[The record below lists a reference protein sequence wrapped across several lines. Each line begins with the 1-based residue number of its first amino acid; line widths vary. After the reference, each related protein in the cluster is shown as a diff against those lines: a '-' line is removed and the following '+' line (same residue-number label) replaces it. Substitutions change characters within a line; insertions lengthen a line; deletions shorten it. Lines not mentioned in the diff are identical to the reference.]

1 MTRQD
6 ASADVPVAPATL
18 LTHADTAGLG
28 VLHIDHPDGAFGP
41 SIATRIAV
49 RCIGQHRDL
58 LRGVGVDW
66 GCGPGTLAIAAARIP
81 DVTDVFG
88 LDVNPINVAA
98 AAVNAVVNGVS
109 TKARFAVADS
119 FSPVD
124 EIAAARLAEHVG
136 SLDFVVAN
144 PPASQGDD
152 GFGYRRQVLAG
163 ALSFLRPG
171 GVVFLNVS
179 QQYGTRRIEELAAGD
194 AYGFLGVLAS
204 SELVPFD
211 LERPDLLESL
221 RDYRMEEARGGTAY
235 EFPTREGR
243 PMTATQAL
251 AHFNATG
258 LSPLTRWQVL
268 GFERTPRSGV

>member
-144 PPASQGDD
+144 PPASSG
-152 GFGYRRQVLAG
+152 R
-163 ALSFLRPG
+163 
-171 GVVFLNVS
+171 
-179 QQYGTRRIEELAAGD
+179 RRIRLPAPSVGGRTLIPPPRWRGVSERFSAVRYAAHRRTCG
-194 AYGFLGVLAS
+194 
-204 SELVPFD
+204 
-211 LERPDLLESL
+211 RRRL
-221 RDYRMEEARGGTAY
+221 R
-235 EFPTREGR
+235 
-243 PMTATQAL
+243 
-251 AHFNATG
+251 
-258 LSPLTRWQVL
+258 VL
-268 GFERTPRSGV
+268 GSSGIERTRAF